1 MNDANYVEQLKARM
15 NDRVNEIK
23 AFETKKDGYDKLPA
37 DALDAI
43 QKVVD
48 ELK

>member
-1 MNDANYVEQLKARM
+1 MNDPEYVAQMKARM
-15 NDRVNEIK
+15 NDRLNYVKNLEE
-23 AFETKKDGYDKLPA
+23 AEGGFNKLPA
-37 DALDAI
+37 DALAAI

>member
-23 AFETKKDGYDKLPA
+23 AFETKKMDMTNFL
-37 DALDAI
+37 LM
-43 QKVVD
+43 
-48 ELK
+48 L